1 MIEYLNENEGRAYPF
16 INSSA
21 EGIPDE
27 LVTSLVIS
35 GPRAVIATARLSSLV
50 KRGELISL
58 SISSDYGGLVV
69 CTRFAPE
76 ASIPYPLTTV
86 TPGVGGFV
94 IFGDGLSDIE
104 DFNKVNI
111 SVAIDPGALRPSPER
126 GVSSI
131 NKYGVTDASSL
142 RGLVNLRVNDAMTL
156 EADGN
161 IIRIGINDSSAR
173 DFQPKCNRRAVF
185 EECGDPPI
193 RKIAGVPP
201 DENGLITVEFQNN
214 A

>member
-16 INSSA
+16 IDSSV

-27 LVTSLVIS
+27 LITSLVIS
-35 GPRAVIATARLSSLV
+35 GPREAIATSRLSSLV
-50 KRGELISL
+50 KRGELVSL
-58 SISSDYGGLVV
+58 AVSSDYGDLVV
-69 CTRFAPE
+69 CTRYAPVPNV
-76 ASIPYPLTTV
+76 PYPLTTV

-94 IFGDGLSDIE
+94 IFGNGLSNVD
-104 DFNKVNI
+104 DMNKFNL
-111 SVAIDPGALRPSPER
+111 SVAIDPGALRPSPEK

-142 RGLVNLRVNDAMTL
+142 RGLVNLRVNDTMTL

-161 IIRIGINDSSAR
+161 VIRIGINGANIK

-185 EECGDPPI
+185 DECGDPPI

-201 DENGLITVEFQNN
+201 DEDGLITIEFQNN